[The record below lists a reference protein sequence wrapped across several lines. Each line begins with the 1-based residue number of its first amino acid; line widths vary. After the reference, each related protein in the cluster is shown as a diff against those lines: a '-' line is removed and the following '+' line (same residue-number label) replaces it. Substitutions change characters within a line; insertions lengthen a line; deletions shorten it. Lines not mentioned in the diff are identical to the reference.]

1 MGSNIAKVMH
11 LLLQDKYITNT
22 TVLKMQKDTGLQLA
36 FYTGAGF
43 TYH

>member
-1 MGSNIAKVMH
+1 MGTNIAKVKY
-11 LLLQDKYITNT
+11 LLLQDMYSTNT

-36 FYTGAGF
+36 FYTGTGF